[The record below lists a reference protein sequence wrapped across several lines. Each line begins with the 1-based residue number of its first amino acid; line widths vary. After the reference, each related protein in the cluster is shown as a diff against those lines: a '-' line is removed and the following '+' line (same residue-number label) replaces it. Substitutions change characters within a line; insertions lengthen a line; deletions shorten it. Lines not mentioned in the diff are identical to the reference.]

1 MNAHQTSQTEEN
13 AVKFSETI
21 KRHGVVLFGAAA
33 LAAMWV
39 GTATAETESAADAAD
54 ERGLIEEII
63 VTATYRETSL
73 MDTAVSISAVDADA
87 IEQLGATDV
96 LGLYRALPGVNAA
109 GGPTG
114 SNRIAIRGVTSQT
127 GQTST
132 RQTAATVAVY
142 VDQTP
147 MTSALGPIRQFGGS
161 LFDVQRVEVLKGPQG
176 TLFGEG
182 SQGGTVRY
190 IYNEP
195 DPSGLDYRVQVA
207 GFLQNESGDSSYRV
221 DGMVNIPLAENFA
234 VRLLAFHDDA
244 AGWIDKNNVTP
255 AEEDINSVR
264 STGGRISAK
273 WWPTERFT
281 ATASILIVDSYQDSS
296 AIAYEPYE
304 ENLNPR
310 VTQNPASSED
320 EVNLFSL
327 RLDYDF
333 GFATL
338 TSVTSYL
345 DRFAR
350 RMWEIDPGA
359 VLFLDAVYGYLINLP
374 HLLAGNPLPSPCT
387 PYTPEAGPYSF
398 WGFCPAG
405 DMRSMSAYGL
415 DSQADTERF
424 IQEVRLVSN
433 TDGPLLWTAGIFFK
447 TSDDL
452 RRDQQLGNWNPGR
465 EWIEQLWL
473 PYMNSPPI
481 VQGFDPNE
489 TYLNTFDEIS
499 GFGEATYALTDALSI
514 TAGARVSNLK
524 QRFDWGGYKIEDTV
538 VSPKATLSWQPTD
551 DQLFYF
557 RYASGYRQGGV
568 NNTIEFNRRNTS
580 VDGVTPP
587 EHQELFL
594 RALLFDGDK
603 LENFELGAKLSLADG
618 RAQVIAAAYYQKWT
632 DMITTVWDPEL
643 AVLAIPQYNDN
654 VGDAHSQGIELE
666 FNWELVD
673 GLLLRLAGD
682 INESETDEDIVQS
695 SSYQVPKNSKL
706 IYAPKW
712 SLSASVDYRFNLPAD
727 LEGRLRVDHQRV
739 AKQFIQPPNDLSMP
753 KYDLTSLRFSI
764 SSQTDRRWT
773 ASIFVDNVFDDVV
786 ILDKVNRRSFGGMVS
801 NVYARPRI
809 IGLQVSFGS
818 GN

>member
-1 MNAHQTSQTEEN
+1 MRIN
-13 AVKFSETI
+13 ETI
-21 KRHGVVLFGAAA
+21 SRHGVVVLGAAA
-33 LAAMWV
+33 LAAV
-39 GTATAETESAADAAD
+39 LAGTATAQTGSAAGAD
-54 ERGLIEEII
+54 DEQGLIEEII

-87 IEQLGATDV
+87 IRQLGATDV
-96 LGLYRALPGVNAA
+96 LGLYRSLPGVNAA

-142 VDQTP
+142 VDETP

-195 DPSGLDYRVQVA
+195 DASGLDYRVQVA

-281 ATASILIVDSYQDSS
+281 ATASILIVDSDQDSS
-296 AIAYEPYE
+296 AIAYTPYE

-338 TSVTSYL
+338 TSVTSYF
-345 DRFAR
+345 DRYAR
-350 RMWEIDPGA
+350 RMWEIDPSA
-359 VLFLDAVYGYLINLP
+359 VLFLDAVYGYLINVP
-374 HLLAGNPLPSPCT
+374 ADLARRAGADVPYPSPCI
-387 PYTPEAGPYSF
+387 PHTPESGPYSF

-405 DMRSMSAYGL
+405 DGLSMSAYGL
-415 DSQADTERF
+415 DSEADTERF

-433 TDGPLLWTAGIFFK
+433 SDGPLLWTAGIFFK

-452 RRDQQLGNWNPGR
+452 RRDQQLGVWNSGR

-473 PYMNSPPI
+473 PFMNSPPI
-481 VQGFDPNE
+481 IEGFDPE
-489 TYLNTFDEIS
+489 ESYLATLDEIS
-499 GFGEATYALTDALSI
+499 GFGEATYALTDSLSI

-524 QRFDWGGYKIEDTV
+524 QRFDWGGYKTDDTV
-538 VSPKATLSWQPTD
+538 VSPKATLAWQPTD

-557 RYASGYRQGGV
+557 SYASGFRQGNV
-568 NNTIEFNRRNTS
+568 NNTIEFNRRNAS
-580 VDGVTPP
+580 VSRAVPP
-587 EHQELFL
+587 ELEEIFL
-594 RALLFDGDK
+594 RLLTYDGDK

-632 DMITTVWDPEL
+632 DMITTFWDPEL
-643 AVLAIPQYNDN
+643 SVLGIPQYNDN
-654 VGDAHSQGIELE
+654 AGDAHSQGIELE
-666 FNWELVD
+666 INWELAD
-673 GLLLRLAGD
+673 GLLLRFAGD

-695 SSYQVPKNSKL
+695 SAYQVPKNSKL

-739 AKQFIQPPNDLSMP
+739 AKQFVQPPNDVWMP

-764 SSQTDRRWT
+764 SSRTDRRWT
-773 ASIFVDNVFDDVV
+773 ASIFVDNLFDDVV

-809 IGLQVSFGS
+809 IGLQVSFGGGS
-818 GN
+818 

>member
-1 MNAHQTSQTEEN
+1 MDICVRAR
-13 AVKFSETI
+13 
-21 KRHGVVLFGAAA
+21 RHHALLLGAAM
-33 LAAMWV
+33 LAVMTV
-39 GTATAETESAADAAD
+39 GTAAAETGAD
-54 ERGLIEEII
+54 EGEGLIEEII
-63 VTATYRETSL
+63 VTATFRETSL

-114 SNRIAIRGVTSQT
+114 SNRIAIRGITSQT
-127 GQTST
+127 GQNST
-132 RQTAATVAVY
+132 RQTAAAVAVY
-142 VDQTP
+142 VDDTP

-182 SQGGTVRY
+182 SQGGNVRY

-195 DPSGLDYRVQVA
+195 DSSRTDYRVQVA
-207 GFLQNESGDSSYRV
+207 GFLQNESEDSSYRV

-255 AEEDINSVR
+255 AEEDINSIR

-273 WWPTERFT
+273 WWASERFT
-281 ATASILIVDSYQDSS
+281 ATASVLIVDSFQDSG

-333 GFATL
+333 GFATM

-345 DRFAR
+345 DRYAR

-374 HLLAGNPLPSPCT
+374 HLLAGNPQPSPCI
-387 PYTPEAGPYSF
+387 PYTPEAGPYNF

-415 DSQADTERF
+415 NSEADTERF

-433 TDGPLLWTAGIFFK
+433 ADGPLLWTAGIYFK

-452 RRDQQLGNWNPGR
+452 RRDQQLGLWNPGR
-465 EWIEQLWL
+465 EWIEELWL
-473 PYMNSPPI
+473 PFMNSPPI
-481 VQGFDPNE
+481 VEGFDPNE
-489 TYLNTFDEIS
+489 TYLNEFEEIS
-499 GFGEATYALTDALSI
+499 GFGEATYSLTDAWSI
-514 TAGARVSNLK
+514 TAGARVSNLR

-568 NNTIEFNRRNTS
+568 NNTIEFNRRNVS
-580 VDGVTPP
+580 VSGVTPP
-587 EHQELFL
+587 DLQEIFL
-594 RALLFDGDK
+594 RRLLFDGDK

-618 RAQVIAAAYYQKWT
+618 RAQVIAAAYYQKWR
-632 DMITTVWDPEL
+632 DMITTFYDPEL
-643 AVLAIPQYNDN
+643 AALGVSQYNDN
-654 VGDAHSQGIELE
+654 AGDAHSQGIELE
-666 FNWELVD
+666 LNWELFD
-673 GLLLRLAGD
+673 GFLLRFAGD
-682 INESETDEDIVQS
+682 INESETDEDNVLS
-695 SSYQVPKNSKL
+695 PSYMVPKNSKL

-712 SLSASVDYRFNLPAD
+712 SMSASVDYRFNLPAN
-727 LEGRLRVDHQRV
+727 LEGRFRVDHQRV

-753 KYDLTSLRFSI
+753 KYDLTSLRFSVG
-764 SSQTDRRWT
+764 SQNDRRWT
-773 ASIFVDNVFDDVV
+773 AAIFVDNLFDDVV
-786 ILDKVNRRSFGGMVS
+786 ILNKVNRRDFGGLIS

-809 IGLQVSFGS
+809 VGLQVSFGS